1 MPRFVVDL
9 GDVQMDRDSQE
20 ALNAAIQKTALSF
33 LADVRVDKPFVTR
46 FPREW
51 LGIII
56 RPDIDGLNKDLGRI
70 GDIVKQWG

>member
-9 GDVQMDRDSQE
+9 GDIQMDRDSQE
-20 ALNAAIQKTALSF
+20 ELNAAIQKTALSY
-33 LADVRVDKPFVTR
+33 LSDIRVDKPFVTR

-56 RPDIDGLNKDLGRI
+56 RPDIDVLNKDLERV
-70 GDIVKQWG
+70 GDIVKRWG